1 MTAPDPETPTS
12 LRRRIFSPGDA
23 SAGPPRERMSPEDR
37 RTFLI
42 FLVVA
47 FGLVFAGLA
56 YAYLGL

>member
-1 MTAPDPETPTS
+1 MPTTDPKAPTS

-23 SAGPPRERMSPEDR
+23 SAGPPRERMSTEDR

-47 FGLVFAGLA
+47 FGLVFAGLT
-56 YAYLGL
+56 YAYVGL